1 MNDRFEILEWTTQK
15 NQYDKINPVIYFSP
29 TFDFLTYSRN
39 NNNNIRL
46 NVYAKNYDKHAI
58 QATVS
63 KASNIQQN
71 LPSIIGIPNLY
82 MAILKTDWIE
92 KPKKNGFFSINTNNL
107 SSMEIQKPP
116 PPRPGKVYKKSDK
129 KPKKKP
135 KKKLE
140 RFFRPKT
147 ITEKFTDNIFELR
160 DFYGPVVL
168 IVVFTFAILYSTIQI
183 VKEFDDNFEKRRT
196 MYYMILFMTLFITS
210 MSQTQFS

>member
-1 MNDRFEILEWTTQK
+1 
-15 NQYDKINPVIYFSP
+15 
-29 TFDFLTYSRN
+29 
-39 NNNNIRL
+39 
-46 NVYAKNYDKHAI
+46 
-58 QATVS
+58 